1 LTSDPL
7 PGWLSILLVVL
18 LVGLNGFFVAAE
30 FAMVRLRESRL
41 ATMAESG
48 SKRAGFARS
57 MVNNLAAYLSAC
69 QLGITLASLGLGW
82 IGEPAVAS
90 FLRPMFHGFGWNNE
104 TAIHG
109 TSVAI
114 GFVIITMLHI
124 VIGELAP
131 KSMAIRKT
139 EAVALTAAA
148 PMVFFYKTMYPFIW
162 ALNGMANGLLRLLR
176 IEPASELES
185 AHTEE
190 EIRILVKESNKNGL
204 IDNTE
209 MALVDNIFE
218 FADTTARE
226 VMIPRTEMICLYK
239 NLPREENLEIA
250 YDGMRTRYPVCEQ
263 DKDHII
269 GFVHIKDL
277 MRYPDADYDRLIR
290 PIIAVPESIRISE
303 LMKLM
308 QRSRTQIAMLVDEY
322 GGTAGLVTLED
333 IMEEIVG
340 EIQDE
345 FDEEERPE
353 LEQAGEFSYSI
364 DGMMLIQDVNDQFG
378 FELDFDDYDTIGG
391 WLYARI
397 DALPPRKGQS
407 VDYEGSTFIVDETEQ
422 KRISRVRVLK
432 PLPDEEE
439 ELPQPY
445 AEEADEEEPQAEDEE
460 TLTALS
466 AKRAEAGA

>member
-1 LTSDPL
+1 MTSDPL

-57 MVNNLAAYLSAC
+57 MVNNLDAYLSAC

-104 TAIHG
+104 AAIHG

-148 PMVFFYKTMYPFIW
+148 PMVLFYKTMYPFIW
-162 ALNGMANGLLRLLR
+162 ALNGMANALLRLLR
-176 IEPASELES
+176 IEPATELES

-239 NLPREENLEIA
+239 NLSREENLEIA

-353 LEQAGEFSYSI
+353 LEQAGEFSYSV

-378 FELDFDDYDTIGG
+378 FELDYDDYDTIGG
-391 WLYARI
+391 WLYAHI

-422 KRISRVRVLK
+422 KRISRVRILK
-432 PLPDEEE
+432 PLPEEE
-439 ELPQPY
+439 QFPEPYPDNKEELTEMQ
-445 AEEADEEEPQAEDEE
+445 AEEDD
-460 TLTALS
+460 TVVALS

>member
-1 LTSDPL
+1 
-7 PGWLSILLVVL
+7 
-18 LVGLNGFFVAAE
+18 
-30 FAMVRLRESRL
+30 MVRLRESRI
-41 ATMAESG
+41 ATMADSG

-57 MVNNLAAYLSAC
+57 MVQNLDAYLSAC

-90 FLRPMFHGFGWNNE
+90 FLRPLFHSFGWNNE
-104 TAIHG
+104 AAIHG

-114 GFVIITMLHI
+114 AFIIITMLHI

-148 PMVFFYKTMYPFIW
+148 PMVVFYKIMYPFIW
-162 ALNGMANGLLRLLR
+162 VLNGMANGLLKLLR
-176 IEPASELES
+176 IEPASELDS

-226 VMIPRTEMICLYK
+226 VMIPRTEMICLYT
-239 NLPREENLEIA
+239 NLSYEENLEAA

-269 GFVHIKDL
+269 GFIHIKDL
-277 MRYPDADYDRLIR
+277 MRSPGADYDQLIR

-353 LEQAGEFSYSI
+353 FEQAGEFSYSI
-364 DGMMLIQDVNDQFG
+364 DGMMLIEDVNDQFG

-397 DALPPRKGQS
+397 DALPPQKGQS
-407 VDYEGSTFIVDETEQ
+407 VDHEGCTFIVDETEQ
-422 KRISRVRVLK
+422 KRISRVRILK
-432 PLPDEEE
+432 PLPEEDRMPERETDTADSELLGE
-439 ELPQPY
+439 EL
-445 AEEADEEEPQAEDEE
+445 ETEAAMS
-460 TLTALS
+460 TALTA
-466 AKRAEAGA
+466 KRVEAGA